1 MRAKQSAALALTELS
16 LARSEYN
23 AATSAN
29 ARAVAVQRLT
39 AAEIAYNV
47 ATKEAIA
54 TTEAY
59 SNSQKKLNGIQ
70 NSSIG
75 IGRGLLGILSGP

>member
-1 MRAKQSAALALTELS
+1 MLAIS
-16 LARSEYN
+16 SFGPNRIKLARSEYN

-70 NSSIG
+70 TH
-75 IGRGLLGILSGP
+75 LLVLAVDY